1 MLATHSHLSNH
12 LSSFHLLLSCATAPH
27 RDPLVKMPHGDLL
40 DLAEKPK
47 GRDRLTLQKMAREHA
62 MAVIRDYSA
71 QPRMGA

>member
-1 MLATHSHLSNH
+1 
-12 LSSFHLLLSCATAPH
+12 
-27 RDPLVKMPHGDLL
+27 MPHGDLL